1 MKLSIII
8 PMYNEQESLD
18 SLFVELSDLF
28 GQEAKTEIIFIND
41 GSSDNTL
48 NILESKIKNYPSWS
62 IINLYRNYGKSVA
75 LQAGFDNSKG
85 EIIATM
91 DADLQDNPKEIHRL
105 IKELEN
111 GYDVVSGWKKN
122 RKDPL
127 EKKIASKIFNFFVR
141 VFSGLKIHDSNCG
154 IKVFKR
160 EVTEMLTLY
169 GGRHRYIPLLAH
181 QKKFLISE
189 VVVDHR
195 EREFGISK
203 YGVKRYSDGFFDFL
217 TILFLGKY
225 MDRPLHFFGSLGF
238 VSVLLGVGIESYVLY
253 LKYILFDSFQQ
264 HIALIILGAILIIVG
279 LQLFTFGLMG
289 ELIVNKKY
297 KDRNYIKE
305 IIKKKIYFLATS
317 SKTKQQYGRSSPTLP
332 S

>member
-8 PMYNEQESLD
+8 PIYNEQESLE
-18 SLFVELSDLF
+18 SLFKELTDIFAHQS
-28 GQEAKTEIIFIND
+28 ETEVIFIND
-41 GSSDNTL
+41 GSTDKTL
-48 NILESKIKNYPSWS
+48 SILENKIKDYSRWK

-75 LQAGFDNSKG
+75 LQAAFDTARG

-91 DADLQDNPKEIHRL
+91 DADLQDNPKEIYRL
-105 IKELEN
+105 IDELN
-111 GYDVVSGWKKN
+111 KGYDVVSGWKKN
-122 RKDPL
+122 RKDPF
-127 EKKIASKIFNFFVR
+127 EKKIASKVFNFFVR
-141 VFSGLKIHDSNCG
+141 VFSGLRIHDSNCG
-154 IKVFKR
+154 IKVFTK
-160 EVTEMLTLY
+160 EVTDTLTLY

-189 VVVDHR
+189 IVVDHR

-203 YGVKRYSDGFFDFL
+203 YGAKRYSDGFFDFL
-217 TILFLGKY
+217 TILFLGRY

-238 VSVLLGVGIESYVLY
+238 VSVLMGLITEIYILY
-253 LKYILFDSFQQ
+253 LKYVLLDSFQQ
-264 HIALIILGAILIIVG
+264 HVALIIFGAILIIVG

-305 IIKKKIYFLATS
+305 IIE
-317 SKTKQQYGRSSPTLP
+317 
-332 S
+332 

>member
-18 SLFVELSDLF
+18 SLFLELSDLF

-305 IIKKKIYFLATS
+305 IIE
-317 SKTKQQYGRSSPTLP
+317 
-332 S
+332 

>member
-1 MKLSIII
+1 
-8 PMYNEQESLD
+8 MYNEQESLD
-18 SLFVELSDLF
+18 SVFVELSGLF
-28 GQEAKTEIIFIND
+28 SQETATEIIFIND

-48 NILESKIKNYPSWS
+48 NILKSKIKNYPTWS

-91 DADLQDNPKEIHRL
+91 DADLQDNPKEIYRL
-105 IKELEN
+105 IEELDR

-181 QKKFLISE
+181 QKKFSISE

-238 VSVLLGVGIESYVLY
+238 ISVLLGIGIESYVLY

-305 IIKKKIYFLATS
+305 IIE
-317 SKTKQQYGRSSPTLP
+317 
-332 S
+332 

>member
-8 PMYNEQESLD
+8 PIYNEQESLE
-18 SLFVELSDLF
+18 SLFKELTDIFAHQS
-28 GQEAKTEIIFIND
+28 ETEVIFIND
-41 GSSDNTL
+41 GSTDKTL
-48 NILESKIKNYPSWS
+48 SMLENKIKDYSRWK

-75 LQAGFDNSKG
+75 LQAGFDTARG

-91 DADLQDNPKEIHRL
+91 DADLQDNPKEIYRL
-105 IKELEN
+105 IDELN
-111 GYDVVSGWKKN
+111 KGYDVVSGWKKN
-122 RKDPL
+122 RKDPF
-127 EKKIASKIFNFFVR
+127 EKKIASKVFNFFVR
-141 VFSGLKIHDSNCG
+141 VFSGLRIHDSNCG
-154 IKVFKR
+154 IKVFTK
-160 EVTEMLTLY
+160 EVTDTLTLY

-189 VVVDHR
+189 IVVDHR

-203 YGVKRYSDGFFDFL
+203 YGAKRYSDGFFDFL
-217 TILFLGKY
+217 TILFLGRY

-238 VSVLLGVGIESYVLY
+238 VSVLMGLITEIYILY
-253 LKYILFDSFQQ
+253 LKYVLLDSFQQ
-264 HIALIILGAILIIVG
+264 HVALIIFGAILIIVG

-305 IIKKKIYFLATS
+305 IIE
-317 SKTKQQYGRSSPTLP
+317 
-332 S
+332 

>member
-1 MKLSIII
+1 
-8 PMYNEQESLD
+8 MYNEQESLD
-18 SLFVELSDLF
+18 SLFLELSDLF

-105 IKELEN
+105 IKELDN

-238 VSVLLGVGIESYVLY
+238 ASVLLGVGIESYVLY

-305 IIKKKIYFLATS
+305 IIE
-317 SKTKQQYGRSSPTLP
+317 
-332 S
+332 

>member
-18 SLFVELSDLF
+18 SLFVELSGLF
-28 GQEAKTEIIFIND
+28 SQETATEIIFIND

-48 NILESKIKNYPSWS
+48 NILKSKIKNYPTWS

-91 DADLQDNPKEIHRL
+91 DADLQDNPKEIYRL
-105 IKELEN
+105 IEELDR

-181 QKKFLISE
+181 QKKFSISE

-238 VSVLLGVGIESYVLY
+238 ISVLLGIGIESYVLY

-305 IIKKKIYFLATS
+305 IIE
-317 SKTKQQYGRSSPTLP
+317 
-332 S
+332 

>member
-18 SLFVELSDLF
+18 SLFVELSGLF
-28 GQEAKTEIIFIND
+28 SQETATEIIFIND

-48 NILESKIKNYPSWS
+48 NILKSKIKNYPTWS

-91 DADLQDNPKEIHRL
+91 DADLQDNPKEIYRL
-105 IKELEN
+105 IEELDR

-238 VSVLLGVGIESYVLY
+238 ISVLLGIGTESYVLY

-305 IIKKKIYFLATS
+305 IIE
-317 SKTKQQYGRSSPTLP
+317 
-332 S
+332 

>member
-18 SLFVELSDLF
+18 SLFVELSGLF
-28 GQEAKTEIIFIND
+28 SQETATEIIFIND

-48 NILESKIKNYPSWS
+48 NILKSKIKNYPTWS

-91 DADLQDNPKEIHRL
+91 DADLQDNPKEIYRL
-105 IKELEN
+105 IEELDR

-238 VSVLLGVGIESYVLY
+238 ISVLLGIGIESYVLY

-305 IIKKKIYFLATS
+305 II
-317 SKTKQQYGRSSPTLP
+317 G
-332 S
+332 

>member
-18 SLFVELSDLF
+18 SLFVELSGLF
-28 GQEAKTEIIFIND
+28 GQEAETEIIFIND

-48 NILESKIKNYPSWS
+48 NILESKIKNYPTWS

-91 DADLQDNPKEIHRL
+91 DADLQDNPKEIHHL
-105 IKELEN
+105 IEELEK

-127 EKKIASKIFNFFVR
+127 EKKIASKIFNFFIR

-238 VSVLLGVGIESYVLY
+238 ISVLLGVGIESYVLY
-253 LKYILFDSFQQ
+253 LKYILLDSFQQ

-305 IIKKKIYFLATS
+305 IIE
-317 SKTKQQYGRSSPTLP
+317 
-332 S
+332 

>member
-8 PMYNEQESLD
+8 PIYNEQESLD
-18 SLFVELSDLF
+18 RLFKELSDIF
-28 GQEAKTEIIFIND
+28 ANQSETEIIFIND
-41 GSSDNTL
+41 GSTDQTL
-48 NILESKIKNYPSWS
+48 SILENKIKDYSTWK
-62 IINLYRNYGKSVA
+62 IIDLYRNYGKSVA
-75 LQAGFDNSKG
+75 LQAGFDNALG

-91 DADLQDNPKEIHRL
+91 DADLQDNPNEIYKL
-105 IKELEN
+105 IDELN
-111 GYDVVSGWKKN
+111 KGYDIVSGWKKN

-127 EKKIASKIFNFFVR
+127 EKKIASKVFNFFVR
-141 VFSGLKIHDSNCG
+141 IFSGLKIHDSNCG
-154 IKVFKR
+154 IKVFTR
-160 EVTEMLTLY
+160 EVTDTLTLY

-189 VVVDHR
+189 IVVDHR
-195 EREFGISK
+195 EREFGTSK
-203 YGVKRYSDGFFDFL
+203 YGAKRYSDGFFDFL
-217 TILFLGKY
+217 TILFLGRY

-238 VSVLLGVGIESYVLY
+238 VSVMLGTITEIYILY
-253 LKYILFDSFQQ
+253 LKYVLLHSFQQ

-305 IIKKKIYFLATS
+305 II
-317 SKTKQQYGRSSPTLP
+317 G
-332 S
+332 

>member
-48 NILESKIKNYPSWS
+48 NILEAKIKNYPSWS

-105 IKELEN
+105 IKELDN

-305 IIKKKIYFLATS
+305 IIE
-317 SKTKQQYGRSSPTLP
+317 
-332 S
+332 

>member
-8 PMYNEQESLD
+8 PIYNEQESLE
-18 SLFVELSDLF
+18 SLFKELTDIFAHQS
-28 GQEAKTEIIFIND
+28 ETEVIFIND
-41 GSSDNTL
+41 GSTDKTL
-48 NILESKIKNYPSWS
+48 SILENKIKDYSRWK

-75 LQAGFDNSKG
+75 LQAGFDTARG
-85 EIIATM
+85 ETIATM
-91 DADLQDNPKEIHRL
+91 DADLQDNPKEIYRL
-105 IKELEN
+105 IDELN
-111 GYDVVSGWKKN
+111 KGYDVVSGWKKN

-127 EKKIASKIFNFFVR
+127 EKRIASKVFNFFVR
-141 VFSGLKIHDSNCG
+141 IFSGLRIHDSNCG
-154 IKVFKR
+154 IKVFTR
-160 EVTEMLTLY
+160 EVTDTLTLY

-189 VVVDHR
+189 IVVDHR

-203 YGVKRYSDGFFDFL
+203 YGKKRYSDGFFDFL
-217 TILFLGKY
+217 TILFLGRY

-238 VSVLLGVGIESYVLY
+238 ISVLSGLITEIYILY
-253 LKYILFDSFQQ
+253 LKYILLDSFQQ
-264 HIALIILGAILIIVG
+264 HVALIIFGAILIIVG

-305 IIKKKIYFLATS
+305 IIE
-317 SKTKQQYGRSSPTLP
+317 
-332 S
+332 

>member
-1 MKLSIII
+1 MH
-8 PMYNEQESLD
+8 NEQESLD

-305 IIKKKIYFLATS
+305 IIE
-317 SKTKQQYGRSSPTLP
+317 
-332 S
+332 

>member
-8 PMYNEQESLD
+8 PIYNEQESLD
-18 SLFVELSDLF
+18 RLFKELSDIF
-28 GQEAKTEIIFIND
+28 ANQSETEIIFIND
-41 GSSDNTL
+41 GSTDQTL
-48 NILESKIKNYPSWS
+48 SILENKIKDYSTWK
-62 IINLYRNYGKSVA
+62 IIDLYRNYGKSVA
-75 LQAGFDNSKG
+75 LQAGFDNALG
-85 EIIATM
+85 DIIATM
-91 DADLQDNPKEIHRL
+91 DADLQDNPNEIYKL
-105 IKELEN
+105 IDELN
-111 GYDVVSGWKKN
+111 KGYDIVSGWKKN

-127 EKKIASKIFNFFVR
+127 EKKIASKVFNFFVR
-141 VFSGLKIHDSNCG
+141 IFSGLKIHDSNCG
-154 IKVFKR
+154 IKVFTR
-160 EVTEMLTLY
+160 EVTDTLTLY

-189 VVVDHR
+189 IVVDHR
-195 EREFGISK
+195 EREFGTSK
-203 YGVKRYSDGFFDFL
+203 YGAKRYSDGFFDFL

-238 VSVLLGVGIESYVLY
+238 VSVMLGIITEIYILY
-253 LKYILFDSFQQ
+253 LKYVLLHSFQQ

-305 IIKKKIYFLATS
+305 IIE
-317 SKTKQQYGRSSPTLP
+317 
-332 S
+332 

>member
-18 SLFVELSDLF
+18 SLFLELSDLF

-105 IKELEN
+105 IKELDN

-238 VSVLLGVGIESYVLY
+238 VSVLLGLGIESYVLY

-305 IIKKKIYFLATS
+305 IIE
-317 SKTKQQYGRSSPTLP
+317 
-332 S
+332 

>member
-8 PMYNEQESLD
+8 PIYNEQESLD
-18 SLFVELSDLF
+18 SLFKELTDIFAHQS
-28 GQEAKTEIIFIND
+28 ETEIIFIND
-41 GSSDNTL
+41 GSTDKTL
-48 NILESKIKNYPSWS
+48 SILENKIKDYSRWK

-75 LQAGFDNSKG
+75 LQAGFDTARG

-91 DADLQDNPKEIHRL
+91 DADLQDNPKEIYRL
-105 IKELEN
+105 IDELN
-111 GYDVVSGWKKN
+111 KGYDVVSGWKKN
-122 RKDPL
+122 RKDPF
-127 EKKIASKIFNFFVR
+127 EKKIASKVFNFFVR
-141 VFSGLKIHDSNCG
+141 VFSGLRIHDSNCG
-154 IKVFKR
+154 IKVFTK
-160 EVTEMLTLY
+160 EVTDTLTLY

-189 VVVDHR
+189 IVVDHR

-203 YGVKRYSDGFFDFL
+203 YGAKRYSDGFFDFL
-217 TILFLGKY
+217 TILFLGRY

-238 VSVLLGVGIESYVLY
+238 ISVLMGLITEIYILY
-253 LKYILFDSFQQ
+253 LKYVLLDSFQQ
-264 HIALIILGAILIIVG
+264 HVALIIFGAILIIVG

-305 IIKKKIYFLATS
+305 IIE
-317 SKTKQQYGRSSPTLP
+317 
-332 S
+332 

>member
-8 PMYNEQESLD
+8 PMFNEQESLD

-48 NILESKIKNYPSWS
+48 SILESKIKNYPSWS

-305 IIKKKIYFLATS
+305 IIE
-317 SKTKQQYGRSSPTLP
+317 
-332 S
+332 

>member
-1 MKLSIII
+1 
-8 PMYNEQESLD
+8 
-18 SLFVELSDLF
+18 
-28 GQEAKTEIIFIND
+28 
-41 GSSDNTL
+41 
-48 NILESKIKNYPSWS
+48 
-62 IINLYRNYGKSVA
+62 
-75 LQAGFDNSKG
+75 
-85 EIIATM
+85 M
-91 DADLQDNPKEIHRL
+91 DADLQDNPKEIHHL
-105 IKELEN
+105 IEELEK

-238 VSVLLGVGIESYVLY
+238 ISVLLGVGIESYVLY
-253 LKYILFDSFQQ
+253 LKYILLDSFQQ

-305 IIKKKIYFLATS
+305 IIE
-317 SKTKQQYGRSSPTLP
+317 
-332 S
+332 

>member
-18 SLFVELSDLF
+18 SLFVELSGLF
-28 GQEAKTEIIFIND
+28 GQEAETEIIFIND

-48 NILESKIKNYPSWS
+48 NILESKIKNYPTWS
-62 IINLYRNYGKSVA
+62 VINLYRNYGKSIA

-91 DADLQDNPKEIHRL
+91 DADLQDNPKEIHHL
-105 IKELEN
+105 IEELEK

-203 YGVKRYSDGFFDFL
+203 YGIKRYSDGFFDFL

-238 VSVLLGVGIESYVLY
+238 ISVLLGVGIESYVLY
-253 LKYILFDSFQQ
+253 LKYILLDSFQQ

-305 IIKKKIYFLATS
+305 IIE
-317 SKTKQQYGRSSPTLP
+317 
-332 S
+332 

>member
-18 SLFVELSDLF
+18 SLFLELSDLF

-48 NILESKIKNYPSWS
+48 NILESKIKNYPTWS
-62 IINLYRNYGKSVA
+62 VINLYRNYGKSVA

-91 DADLQDNPKEIHRL
+91 DADLQDNPKEIHHL
-105 IKELEN
+105 IEELEK

-238 VSVLLGVGIESYVLY
+238 ISVLLGVGIESYVLY
-253 LKYILFDSFQQ
+253 LKYILLDSFQQ

-305 IIKKKIYFLATS
+305 IIE
-317 SKTKQQYGRSSPTLP
+317 
-332 S
+332 